1 MKKYISYL
9 LASALLAPVFVSCN
23 ERLQEEEIPVRTHKV
38 LFSASQAETRTGL
51 SIEGKTVTPDWNK
64 TDESNIHLFETDA
77 NNATVYGETLKI
89 TMSSDKETAQFE
101 ADFPEEMTIV
111 VGVNDDTSTGGSAAR
126 VAPYSY
132 TAVVAQKAAGE
143 TLAFV
148 IPAEQHPDAE
158 TLKDP
163 NADFL
168 VGYGAETV
176 DAPHNY
182 DEPVVDLYFD
192 RAAAMGRV
200 AISNFSDNGEKVQ
213 SVTISTTAGLTGS
226 AALSAIDF
234 EKATVSFTRTEGPL
248 SLVYD
253 NGADV
258 PADGTFY
265 AYFVAI
271 PGEATISS
279 IEVVTDQYVYTK
291 EINKAT
297 TLSAKSFKNF
307 TLDLS
312 TATKEAVTPSAPAYV
327 KVTSVDDLVVGA
339 QYLVVFEGIP
349 GDTEG
354 NADPK
359 VFDPVLDSDT
369 QFKKNTSSALDVT
382 ITDDTIETGDYE
394 DCQFTLEA
402 GYYLKANKADKY
414 LYPGVSN
421 SRGTINA
428 EATPTNALNI
438 TFTDKGIA
446 EIIAKSGTY
455 YLVWSTSSN
464 YFSSNTPIEGDYST
478 GICLYKLDDGRQKQ
492 SPAFSA
498 AEAEYDLYTKE
509 WTKAVPSLSG
519 AQGTVTYESSDPT
532 VATVDASGN
541 VTPIKKGTAT
551 ITAKAAG
558 NATYRPGQASY
569 TVTVVSSDPSVTSYT
584 KVTSTSGLEA
594 GAQYLLVFEGL
605 AGDTDGD
612 GDPKVFNPVLN
623 SSGDQFSK
631 VTTSAIDV
639 EIVNGTITSNDCEA
653 YQFTLEEGYYLK
665 ADVAGKYIYPGSSSS
680 SSVMLAESSAS
691 HALTIAFDNGIAK
704 IQNGDRYLVWSTY
717 SHYFSANSDISG
729 QYATG
734 ICLYKLDDGRQ
745 KQSPA
750 FSAAEAEY
758 DLYTKEWTKA
768 VPTLNG
774 AQGTVTYESSNTA
787 VATVNASSGAVT
799 PLTKGTTTITAKAA
813 GNATYRPGEASYT
826 VKVVDSNPAVPKYY
840 KVEEIEAGQ
849 TYIIVSEGQAMTM
862 NGTTL
867 GVVSVTDVDGVIET
881 DEDLA
886 LWTAA
891 EHVEYYSGTSAAG
904 HFTLKNGD
912 NYLQRYS
919 NSGTQ
924 TASVGGVP
932 STGKYYVWEYDG
944 THLYHLSSASNTF
957 YLGYSSGWKFNYQSP
972 YYTASLYSTTKQQTK
987 LTQSISFSTSD
998 AKYDKATSAWTVAVP
1013 TLSGAQTD
1021 VTFSSSNEAVATVS
1035 KVDNTT
1041 VNVTIASGAKKNDT
1055 AVITATAEGTET
1067 YKSASASF
1075 TVTVDDSNSKTPEY
1089 ALVESDSDIEVG
1101 AKYLLVNE
1109 SNSKV
1114 FKPVLNGSNFTSAAA
1129 NALSA
1134 TIQNH
1139 TIVSDEFEACELA
1152 LEEGYYFYVNSAKRY
1167 LYPTSSNIGAEETKS
1182 SSHSFSISIASDGV
1196 ATISR
1201 TSNNSTYKLRW
1212 TSSGYFQSSTSSAN
1226 CQLYKLQEN
1235 GPKKRNLAFS
1245 PTSVSVNIYG
1255 KSTPIALSELTTVP
1269 TLSGNGL
1276 NDVTYSIDP
1285 STSNVA
1291 EVTAAGVVTVKNTG
1305 TVTIKASAGATSDY
1319 QSDSATYTLTVT
1331 STAVQTYTKATEVS
1345 VSDSYLI
1352 VSVADDKVFNGKI
1365 KTGENAI
1372 SIEKPTSNTIE
1383 DAEGNF
1389 AAYVF
1394 TFEKD
1399 GDSYYLKFNDGKYLV
1414 CDYGQNTGA
1423 DTGTGLLYKEK
1434 KSDVKYPYTLTINN
1448 GAFFF
1453 KTSQETAGT
1462 GNQYMYYKT
1471 DSSGSGPLSFKIGGS
1486 GSNVGIHL
1494 YKKN

>member
-64 TDESNIHLFETDA
+64 TDESSIHLFETDA
-77 NNATVYGETLKI
+77 NNATVYGETLIIK
-89 TMSSDKETAQFE
+89 MSSDNKETAQFE
-101 ADFPEEMTIV
+101 ADFPENMTIA

-168 VGYGAETV
+168 VGYGAEKV

-291 EINKAT
+291 EIGKAST
-297 TLSAKSFKNF
+297 FSAKSFKNF

-312 TATKEAVTPSAPAYV
+312 TAEKQSVAPA
-327 KVTSVDDLVVGA
+327 
-339 QYLVVFEGIP
+339 
-349 GDTEG
+349 
-354 NADPK
+354 
-359 VFDPVLDSDT
+359 
-369 QFKKNTSSALDVT
+369 
-382 ITDDTIETGDYE
+382 
-394 DCQFTLEA
+394 
-402 GYYLKANKADKY
+402 
-414 LYPGVSN
+414 
-421 SRGTINA
+421 
-428 EATPTNALNI
+428 
-438 TFTDKGIA
+438 
-446 EIIAKSGTY
+446 
-455 YLVWSTSSN
+455 
-464 YFSSNTPIEGDYST
+464 
-478 GICLYKLDDGRQKQ
+478 
-492 SPAFSA
+492 
-498 AEAEYDLYTKE
+498 
-509 WTKAVPSLSG
+509 
-519 AQGTVTYESSDPT
+519 
-532 VATVDASGN
+532 
-541 VTPIKKGTAT
+541 
-551 ITAKAAG
+551 
-558 NATYRPGQASY
+558 
-569 TVTVVSSDPSVTSYT
+569 VTSYT
-584 KVTSTSGLEA
+584 KVTSTAELEV
-594 GAQYLLVFEGL
+594 GTQYLLVFEGL
-605 AGDTDGD
+605 EGDTDGD

-704 IQNGDRYLVWSTY
+704 IQNGDLYLVWSTY

-729 QYATG
+729 QYSTG

-745 KQSPA
+745 KQSPSFTA
-750 FSAAEAEY
+750 DSAEY
-758 DLYTKEWTKA
+758 DLYTGKWTKE
-768 VPTLNG
+768 VPTLND
-774 AQGTVTYESSNTA
+774 ARGTVTYESSDPA
-787 VATVNASSGAVT
+787 VAAVDASTGAVT
-799 PLTKGTTTITAKAA
+799 PIKKGTATITAKAA

-826 VKVVDSNPAVPKYY
+826 VTVTSSDPSVPTYTKVTSTS
-840 KVEEIEAGQ
+840 ELEAGAQ
-849 TYIIVSEGQAMTM
+849 YILVYETASKAFKPILHSGGTYFTKSTA
-862 NGTTL
+862 NAL
-867 GVVSVTDVDGVIET
+867 DVTIVDGEIQSSDLEECLITLEEGYYLFIESANKYLYPGASG
-881 DEDLA
+881 DSALGAEDK
-886 LWTAA
+886 T
-891 EHVEYYSGTSAAG
+891 SGHTVA
-904 HFTLKNGD
+904 
-912 NYLQRYS
+912 
-919 NSGTQ
+919 
-924 TASVGGVP
+924 
-932 STGKYYVWEYDG
+932 
-944 THLYHLSSASNTF
+944 
-957 YLGYSSGWKFNYQSP
+957 
-972 YYTASLYSTTKQQTK
+972 
-987 LTQSISFSTSD
+987 ISFSSGIVTIARSGDSNYHLYWSSSNYFSGINSD
-998 AKYDKATSAWTVAVP
+998 QSSYAANICLYKLDDGRQKQTLSFNGSSARYDKGTSTWTVPVP

-1021 VTFSSSNEAVATVS
+1021 VTFSSSNENVATVT
-1035 KVDNTT
+1035 KVSNTT
-1041 VNVTIASGAKKNDT
+1041 VTVTIASGAKKNDT

-1201 TSNNSTYKLRW
+1201 TSNNNTYKLRW

-1255 KSTPIALSELTTVP
+1255 KSTPIVLSELTTVP

-1319 QSDSATYTLTVT
+1319 QADSATYTLTVT

-1365 KTGENAI
+1365 NTGENAI

>member
-64 TDESNIHLFETDA
+64 TDESSIHLFETDA
-77 NNATVYGETLKI
+77 NNATVYGETLIIK
-89 TMSSDKETAQFE
+89 MSDDKETAQFE
-101 ADFPEEMTIV
+101 ADFPENMTIAA
-111 VGVNDDTSTGGSAAR
+111 GTGDTPATGGSTVR
-126 VAPYSY
+126 VAPFNY
-132 TAVVAQKAAGE
+132 TAVIAQKAAGE
-143 TLAFV
+143 DLAFV

-168 VGYGAETV
+168 VGYGAEKV

-279 IEVVTDQYVYTK
+279 IEVVTDQFRYTK
-291 EINKAT
+291 EVGKMT
-297 TLSAKSFKNF
+297 TFSAKSFKNF

-327 KVTSVDDLVVGA
+327 KVTSVDDLVVGG

-382 ITDDTIETGDYE
+382 ITDDTIETGDYV

-414 LYPGVSN
+414 LYPGVSS

-478 GICLYKLDDGRQKQ
+478 GICLYMLDDGRQSQSFAFTQPTVEYNFDEGGDFPEPTFTVSPVGEVTYSSDNTAVASVNASTGEVTVLKAGTAVISAHAAGNNKYRAHTASYTIHSNTSKIQKWVKAEDIEDGEKYLIVSNGEALQNNSGSAAAVAVVEDSGVIMYNATDDMIWTAAATSSSGKFTFQNNGQYMQRGGSSNNYVPSFSSSASSYYQWSYNYADSYLTASGNSTYYVYYSTNNSKWSMSTSSGSSHQTVIFKLDDGRTPQEI
-492 SPAFSA
+492 AFSA
-498 AEAEYDLYTKE
+498 ATAEYDLYQGE
-509 WTKAVPSLSG
+509 WTKAVPSLQN
-519 AQGTVTYESSDPT
+519 AQGTVTYTSSNT
-532 VATVDASGN
+532 SVASVNASNGEVTIPSTAKAGN
-541 VTPIKKGTAT
+541 TAV

-558 NATYRPGQASY
+558 NTTYKPGEASY
-569 TVTVVSSDPSVTSYT
+569 TITIVNSDPSVTSYT
-584 KVTSTSGLEA
+584 KVTSTSDLEA

-605 AGDTDGD
+605 SGDTDGD
-612 GDPKVFNPVLN
+612 GDPKVFNPVL
-623 SSGDQFSK
+623 SADGTLFEK
-631 VTTSAIDV
+631 AETSAV
-639 EIVNGTITSNDCEA
+639 AVTLSNGVIESNDFDGC
-653 YQFTLEEGYYLK
+653 QFTLEEGYYLK
-665 ADVAGKYIYPGSSSS
+665 ADKVNKYIYPKQQSGTGG
-680 SSVMLAESSAS
+680 VMGAEETATNQLAISFTSA
-691 HALTIAFDNGIAK
+691 GIVEIK
-704 IQNGDRYLVWSTY
+704 CDSRYLVWSTS
-717 SHYFSANSDISG
+717 SHYFSSNSSTSSTS
-729 QYATG
+729 ATG

-745 KQSPA
+745 KQTLS
-750 FSAAEAEY
+750 FNGSSARY
-758 DLYTKEWTKA
+758 D
-768 VPTLNG
+768 
-774 AQGTVTYESSNTA
+774 
-787 VATVNASSGAVT
+787 
-799 PLTKGTTTITAKAA
+799 KGT
-813 GNATYRPGEASYT
+813 
-826 VKVVDSNPAVPKYY
+826 
-840 KVEEIEAGQ
+840 
-849 TYIIVSEGQAMTM
+849 
-862 NGTTL
+862 
-867 GVVSVTDVDGVIET
+867 
-881 DEDLA
+881 
-886 LWTAA
+886 
-891 EHVEYYSGTSAAG
+891 
-904 HFTLKNGD
+904 
-912 NYLQRYS
+912 
-919 NSGTQ
+919 
-924 TASVGGVP
+924 
-932 STGKYYVWEYDG
+932 ST
-944 THLYHLSSASNTF
+944 
-957 YLGYSSGWKFNYQSP
+957 
-972 YYTASLYSTTKQQTK
+972 
-987 LTQSISFSTSD
+987 
-998 AKYDKATSAWTVAVP
+998 WTVPVP

-1055 AVITATAEGTET
+1055 AVITATAEGTDT

-1152 LEEGYYFYVNSAKRY
+1152 LEEGYYFYVKSAERY

-1291 EVTAAGVVTVKNTG
+1291 EVTPAGVVTVKNVG
-1305 TVTIKASAGATSDY
+1305 TVTIKASAGATSEY
-1319 QSDSATYTLTVT
+1319 QADNASYTLTVT
-1331 STAVQTYTKATEVS
+1331 STSAPTYTKVNEITS
-1345 VSDSYLI
+1345 GGTYLI
-1352 VSVADDKVFNGKI
+1352 VSHLDKLAFEGDANTPTGASKSVSPNNGVISASSNNEFEAYEVVI
-1365 KTGENAI
+1365 KEESSEHY
-1372 SIEKPTSNTIE
+1372 SIYFSKLKRYLALDNNTNSGLSSSDSWTSGSTSTT
-1383 DAEGNF
+1383 DFTMSKVTSGDYSGSFLF
-1389 AAYVF
+1389 AAR
-1394 TFEKD
+1394 
-1399 GDSYYLKFNDGKYLV
+1399 
-1414 CDYGQNTGA
+1414 
-1423 DTGTGLLYKEK
+1423 
-1434 KSDVKYPYTLTINN
+1434 
-1448 GAFFF
+1448 
-1453 KTSQETAGT
+1453 
-1462 GNQYMYYKT
+1462 
-1471 DSSGSGPLSFKIGGS
+1471 SGSSRVLYHNDTQFKLGGS
-1486 GSNVGIHL
+1486 GTSKGVHL

>member
-51 SIEGKTVTPDWNK
+51 SVEGTVVTPDWNK
-64 TDESNIHLFETDA
+64 TQVDNIHLFETDA
-77 NNATVYGETLKI
+77 NDKTVYGETLI
-89 TMSSDKETAQFE
+89 ISMSSDKETAQFE
-101 ADFPEEMTIV
+101 ADFPEDMVIA
-111 VGVNDDTSTGGSAAR
+111 VGTGSTAATGGSVTR
-126 VAPYSY
+126 VAPYNY
-132 TAVVAQKAAGE
+132 TAVIAQKAAGE
-143 TLAFV
+143 TIAFV

-182 DEPVVDLYFD
+182 DEPVVDLYFT

-200 AISNFSDNGEKVQ
+200 AISNFSDSGETVQ
-213 SVTISTTAGLTGS
+213 SVTISTAAGLTGS
-226 AALSAIDF
+226 AALSDIDF
-234 EKATVSFTRTEGPL
+234 ENGAVTFTRAAGDL
-248 SLVYD
+248 VLVYD
-253 NGADV
+253 NGAAV
-258 PADGTFY
+258 PSDGTFY

-271 PGEATISS
+271 PGEATITS
-279 IEVVTDQYVYTK
+279 IEVVTDQFRYTK
-291 EINKAT
+291 EIGKAST
-297 TLSAKSFKNF
+297 FSAKSFKNF

-327 KVTSVDDLVVGA
+327 KVTSVDDLVVGG
-339 QYLVVFEGIP
+339 QYLLVFEGLA
-349 GDTEG
+349 GDAENG
-354 NADPK
+354 DPK
-359 VFDPVLDSDT
+359 VFSPTLNSEGT
-369 QFKKNTSSALDVT
+369 QFQKKTDYALDVT
-382 ITDDTIETGDYE
+382 ITDSTIETGDYE

-402 GYYLKANKADKY
+402 GYYLLANKAGKY
-414 LYPGVSN
+414 IVPTGTSN
-421 SRGTINA
+421 SSGTITA
-428 EATPTNALNI
+428 ESPASTALSI
-438 TFTDKGIA
+438 TFDNGIVQIKA
-446 EIIAKSGTY
+446 TSGTN
-455 YLVWSTSSN
+455 YLVWSTSSQ
-464 YFSSNTPIEGDYST
+464 YFSSNASVSGQYST
-478 GICLYKLDDGRQKQ
+478 GICLYMLDDGRQSQSFAFTQPTVEYNFDEGGDFPEPTFTVSPIGEVTYSSDNTAVASVNASTGEVTVLKAGTAVISARAAGNNKYRAHTASYTIHSNTSKIQKWVKAEEIEDGEKYLIVSNGEALQNNSGSAAAVAVVENSGVIMYNATDDMIWTAAATSSSGKFTFQNNGQYMQRGGSSGSYVPSFSSSASSYYQWSYNYADSYLTASGNSTYYVYYSENNSKWSMSTSSGNTHQTVIFKLDDGRTPQEI
-492 SPAFSA
+492 AFSA
-498 AEAEYDLYTKE
+498 ATAEYDLYKGE
-509 WTKAVPSLSG
+509 WTKAVPSLQN

-541 VTPIKKGTAT
+541 VTPIK
-551 ITAKAAG
+551 
-558 NATYRPGQASY
+558 
-569 TVTVVSSDPSVTSYT
+569 
-584 KVTSTSGLEA
+584 
-594 GAQYLLVFEGL
+594 
-605 AGDTDGD
+605 
-612 GDPKVFNPVLN
+612 
-623 SSGDQFSK
+623 
-631 VTTSAIDV
+631 
-639 EIVNGTITSNDCEA
+639 
-653 YQFTLEEGYYLK
+653 
-665 ADVAGKYIYPGSSSS
+665 
-680 SSVMLAESSAS
+680 
-691 HALTIAFDNGIAK
+691 
-704 IQNGDRYLVWSTY
+704 
-717 SHYFSANSDISG
+717 
-729 QYATG
+729 
-734 ICLYKLDDGRQ
+734 
-745 KQSPA
+745 
-750 FSAAEAEY
+750 
-758 DLYTKEWTKA
+758 
-768 VPTLNG
+768 
-774 AQGTVTYESSNTA
+774 
-787 VATVNASSGAVT
+787 
-799 PLTKGTTTITAKAA
+799 KGTTTITAKAA

-912 NYLQRYS
+912 NYLQRHS
-919 NSGTQ
+919 DSGTQ

-998 AKYDKATSAWTVAVP
+998 AKYDKGTSTWTVPVP

-1075 TVTVDDSNSKTPEY
+1075 TVTVDDSSVVTPEY
-1089 ALVESDSDIEVG
+1089 VLVESDSDIEVG

-1114 FKPVLNGSNFTSAAA
+1114 FKPILNNSSFTASSS

-1139 TIVSDEFEACELA
+1139 TIVSEDFEACELT
-1152 LEEGYYFYVNSAKRY
+1152 LEEGYYFFVESANRY
-1167 LYPTSSNIGAEETKS
+1167 LYPTSSSIGAEETKS

-1245 PTSVSVNIYG
+1245 VNAVSVNIYG

-1291 EVTAAGVVTVKNTG
+1291 EVSATGVVTVKNTG
-1305 TVTIKASAGATSDY
+1305 TVTIKASAGATSEY
-1319 QSDSATYTLTVT
+1319 QADNASYTLTVT
-1331 STAVQTYTKATEVS
+1331 STSAPTYTKVNEITS
-1345 VSDSYLI
+1345 GGTYLI
-1352 VSVADDKVFNGKI
+1352 VSHLDKLAFEGDANTPTGASKSVSPNNGVISASSNNEFEAYEVVI
-1365 KTGENAI
+1365 KEESSEHY
-1372 SIEKPTSNTIE
+1372 SIYFSKLKRYLALDNNTNSGLSSSDSWTSGSTSTT
-1383 DAEGNF
+1383 DFTMSKVTSGDYSGSFLF
-1389 AAYVF
+1389 AAR
-1394 TFEKD
+1394 
-1399 GDSYYLKFNDGKYLV
+1399 
-1414 CDYGQNTGA
+1414 
-1423 DTGTGLLYKEK
+1423 
-1434 KSDVKYPYTLTINN
+1434 
-1448 GAFFF
+1448 
-1453 KTSQETAGT
+1453 
-1462 GNQYMYYKT
+1462 
-1471 DSSGSGPLSFKIGGS
+1471 SGSSRVLYHNDTQFKLGGS
-1486 GSNVGIHL
+1486 GTSKGVHL

>member
-1 MKKYISYL
+1 
-9 LASALLAPVFVSCN
+9 
-23 ERLQEEEIPVRTHKV
+23 
-38 LFSASQAETRTGL
+38 
-51 SIEGKTVTPDWNK
+51 
-64 TDESNIHLFETDA
+64 
-77 NNATVYGETLKI
+77 
-89 TMSSDKETAQFE
+89 MSSDKETAQFE

-168 VGYGAETV
+168 VGYGAEKV

-265 AYFVAI
+265 AYFVAV

-279 IEVVTDQYVYTK
+279 IEVVTDQYRYTK
-291 EINKAT
+291 EIGKAST
-297 TLSAKSFKNF
+297 FSAKTFKNF

-312 TATKEAVTPSAPAYV
+312 TAVKEAVTPSAPAYV
-327 KVTSVDDLVVGA
+327 KVTSVDDLVVGG

-349 GDTEG
+349 GDTKG

-414 LYPGVSN
+414 LYPGVSS

-478 GICLYKLDDGRQKQ
+478 GICLYMLDDGRQKQ

-509 WTKAVPSLSG
+509 WTKAVPSLNG

-541 VTPIKKGTAT
+541 VTPIK
-551 ITAKAAG
+551 
-558 NATYRPGQASY
+558 
-569 TVTVVSSDPSVTSYT
+569 
-584 KVTSTSGLEA
+584 
-594 GAQYLLVFEGL
+594 
-605 AGDTDGD
+605 
-612 GDPKVFNPVLN
+612 
-623 SSGDQFSK
+623 
-631 VTTSAIDV
+631 
-639 EIVNGTITSNDCEA
+639 
-653 YQFTLEEGYYLK
+653 
-665 ADVAGKYIYPGSSSS
+665 
-680 SSVMLAESSAS
+680 
-691 HALTIAFDNGIAK
+691 
-704 IQNGDRYLVWSTY
+704 
-717 SHYFSANSDISG
+717 
-729 QYATG
+729 
-734 ICLYKLDDGRQ
+734 
-745 KQSPA
+745 
-750 FSAAEAEY
+750 
-758 DLYTKEWTKA
+758 
-768 VPTLNG
+768 
-774 AQGTVTYESSNTA
+774 
-787 VATVNASSGAVT
+787 
-799 PLTKGTTTITAKAA
+799 KGTTTITAKAA

-867 GVVSVTDVDGVIET
+867 GFVSVIDVDGVIET

-919 NSGTQ
+919 NSSTQ

-972 YYTASLYSTTKQQTK
+972 YYTASLYSRTKQQTK

-1055 AVITATAEGTET
+1055 AVITATAEGTDT

-1075 TVTVDDSNSKTPEY
+1075 TVTVDDSNVVTPEY
-1089 ALVESDSDIEVG
+1089 VLVESDSDIEVG

-1114 FKPVLNGSNFTSAAA
+1114 FKPILSNSRFTASSS

-1139 TIVSDEFEACELA
+1139 TIVSEDFKACELT
-1152 LEEGYYFYVNSAKRY
+1152 LEEGYYFFVESAERY
-1167 LYPTSSNIGAEETKS
+1167 LYPTSSSIGAEETKS

-1201 TSNNSTYKLRW
+1201 TSNTSTYKLRW

-1245 PTSVSVNIYG
+1245 TTTVSVNIYG

-1269 TLSGNGL
+1269 TLTGKGKE
-1276 NDVTYSIDP
+1276 DATYSIDP
-1285 STSNVA
+1285 STSDVA
-1291 EVTAAGVVTVKNTG
+1291 EVTAAGVVTVKNVG

-1319 QSDSATYTLTVT
+1319 QADSATYTLTVT

-1434 KSDVKYPYTLTINN
+1434 KSDVEYPYTLTISN

-1453 KTSQETAGT
+1453 KTSQETADT

-1471 DSSGSGPLSFKIGGS
+1471 DNSGSGPLSFKIGGS

>member
-64 TDESNIHLFETDA
+64 TDESSIHLFETDA
-77 NNATVYGETLKI
+77 NNATVYGETLIIK
-89 TMSSDKETAQFE
+89 MSSDNKETAQFE
-101 ADFPEEMTIV
+101 ADFPENMTIA

-168 VGYGAETV
+168 VGYGAEKV

-291 EINKAT
+291 EIGKAST
-297 TLSAKSFKNF
+297 FSAKSFKNF

-312 TATKEAVTPSAPAYV
+312 TAEKQSVAPAVTSYT
-327 KVTSVDDLVVGA
+327 KVTSTSELEAGA
-339 QYLVVFEGIP
+339 QYILVYE
-349 GDTEG
+349 T
-354 NADPK
+354 ASK
-359 VFDPVLDSDT
+359 A
-369 QFKKNTSSALDVT
+369 FKPILHSGGTYFTKSTANALDVT
-382 ITDDTIETGDYE
+382 IVDGEIQSSDLEECLI
-394 DCQFTLEA
+394 TLEE
-402 GYYLKANKADKY
+402 GYYLFIESANKY
-414 LYPGVSN
+414 LYPGASGDSALGAEDKTSGHTVAISFSSGIVTIARSGDSN
-421 SRGTINA
+421 YH
-428 EATPTNALNI
+428 L
-438 TFTDKGIA
+438 
-446 EIIAKSGTY
+446 Y
-455 YLVWSTSSN
+455 WSSSN
-464 YFSSNTPIEGDYST
+464 YFSGINSNQSNYAAN
-478 GICLYKLDDGRQKQ
+478 ICLYKLDDGRQKQ
-492 SPAFSA
+492 SPSFTADS
-498 AEAEYDLYTKE
+498 AEYDLYTGK
-509 WTKAVPSLSG
+509 WTKEVPTLND
-519 AQGTVTYESSDPT
+519 ARGTVTYESSDPA
-532 VATVDASGN
+532 VAAVDAS
-541 VTPIKKGTAT
+541 T
-551 ITAKAAG
+551 
-558 NATYRPGQASY
+558 
-569 TVTVVSSDPSVTSYT
+569 
-584 KVTSTSGLEA
+584 
-594 GAQYLLVFEGL
+594 
-605 AGDTDGD
+605 
-612 GDPKVFNPVLN
+612 
-623 SSGDQFSK
+623 
-631 VTTSAIDV
+631 
-639 EIVNGTITSNDCEA
+639 
-653 YQFTLEEGYYLK
+653 
-665 ADVAGKYIYPGSSSS
+665 
-680 SSVMLAESSAS
+680 
-691 HALTIAFDNGIAK
+691 
-704 IQNGDRYLVWSTY
+704 
-717 SHYFSANSDISG
+717 
-729 QYATG
+729 
-734 ICLYKLDDGRQ
+734 
-745 KQSPA
+745 
-750 FSAAEAEY
+750 
-758 DLYTKEWTKA
+758 
-768 VPTLNG
+768 
-774 AQGTVTYESSNTA
+774 
-787 VATVNASSGAVT
+787 GAVT
-799 PLTKGTTTITAKAA
+799 PITKGTATITAKAA

-826 VKVVDSNPAVPKYY
+826 VKVVDSNPNVPKYY

-867 GVVSVTDVDGVIET
+867 GFVSVTDVDGVIET

-1152 LEEGYYFYVNSAKRY
+1152 LEEGYYFFVESANRY
-1167 LYPTSSNIGAEETKS
+1167 LYPTSSSIGAEETKS
-1182 SSHSFSISIASDGV
+1182 SSHSFSISIASDGI

-1255 KSTPIALSELTTVP
+1255 KSTPIVLSELTTVP

-1305 TVTIKASAGATSDY
+1305 TVTIKASAGATPDY
-1319 QSDSATYTLTVT
+1319 QADSATYTLTVT